1 MAYDRQELFNQAIE
15 KIAEENLFFIED
27 IVAWLPCDKTTF
39 YRYFPVDE
47 KKDSQQEEI
56 INPEG
61 EKCNGYNYLKEMLEQ
76 NKIKTKSSLRAKM
89 YKGDSSALVLALYKL
104 ICTPEER
111 KALSMQAIDHT
122 TGGEKMPTT
131 VINLGSGKKPTGK

>member
-1 MAYDRQELFNQAIE
+1 MAYNRQELFNQAIE
-15 KIAEENLFFIED
+15 SIATENLFFIED

-47 KKDSQQEEI
+47 KKDKEQDEI
-56 INPEG
+56 TNPEG
-61 EKCNGYNYLKEMLEQ
+61 EKCNGYNYLKASLEQ

-89 YKGDSSALVLALYKL
+89 YDGDSSALTLALYKL

-131 VINLGSGKKPTGK
+131 IINLGTGTKPKE